1 MIFSQIEGWIFIAL
15 YATLAIGI
23 AKTYKVKAETK
34 ESYLVANR
42 KLNSTE
48 AGFSIAATWI
58 WAPAL
63 FVASQQAYNNG
74 WVGVFYFTVPN
85 ILTLVLFAYLGQKV
99 RNKYKK
105 AFTLSSTMEK
115 MHSPRVQKLYI
126 ISLSALSICSFAVQ
140 LLAGGSV
147 VNALTGINFT
157 AITFAMALIAV
168 AYSYNAGLG
177 ASVRTD
183 YLQMAII
190 GGVAVVLVPWLLN
203 VVGFDTFRSG
213 LNGFSGEYTSMFSGA
228 GASVFYSFGISVTIG
243 LLSGSFGD
251 QSFWQRAYATKADE
265 VKPSFLKGAMIFSIV
280 PILMSVFG
288 FVAAGQG
295 FVPDSNQLVN
305 VEIVLANLPQWTAI
319 PFLIALLS
327 GLISTLDS
335 CLCSISSLVGEDLTK
350 DNKMVVDNA
359 KKGMVILVVFGL
371 LVANIPNMEIVY
383 LFLFYGTL
391 RAGTLIPTLLT
402 IIGLDKKEV
411 KPSEAGMFYGIIAG
425 LAIGLPV
432 YMLGRFGGNNPDLMW
447 IGTCI
452 TCFLPAL
459 ITYLSSSNGKK
470 IIYYS

>member
-1 MIFSQIEGWIFIAL
+1 MIFSQLQGWIFIAL
-15 YATLAIGI
+15 YAALAIGI
-23 AKTYKVKAETK
+23 ATTYKIKANTK

-74 WVGVFYFTVPN
+74 WIGVFYFTVPN

-115 MHSPRVQKLYI
+115 MHSKRVQKIYI
-126 ISLSALSICSFAVQ
+126 VSLSALSICSFAVQ
-140 LLAGGSV
+140 LLAGGAV
-147 VNALTGINFT
+147 VQSLTGINFT

-190 GGVAVVLVPWLLN
+190 GGVAFVLVPWILS

-213 LNGFSGEYTSMFSGA
+213 LNGFAGEATNMFSGV
-228 GASVFYSFGISVTIG
+228 GGSIFFSFRISVTIG

-251 QSFWQRAYATKADE
+251 QSFWQRAYATE
-265 VKPSFLKGAMIFSIV
+265 QNQVKTAFLKGAAIFGVV

-288 FVAAGQG
+288 FVAAGSG

-305 VEIVLANLPQWTAI
+305 VEIVLATLPQWTAI

-335 CLCSISSLVGEDLTK
+335 CLCSISSLVGEDLTT
-350 DNKMVVDNA
+350 NEGEVVSNA
-359 KKGMVILVVFGL
+359 KKGMIVLVVFGL

-402 IIGLDKKEV
+402 IIGLENKNV
-411 KPSEAGMFYGIIAG
+411 KPSEKGMFWGILAG

-432 YMLGRFGGNNPDLMW
+432 YMLGRFTDVSSSLMW

-452 TCFLPAL
+452 TCFLPGL
-459 ITYLSSSNGKK
+459 ITYLSSDNGQK

>member
-1 MIFSQIEGWIFIAL
+1 MIFSEIQGWLFIAL
-15 YATLAIGI
+15 YAALAIGI
-23 AKTYKVKAETK
+23 AQTYKIKANTK
-34 ESYLVANR
+34 ESYLVADR

-74 WVGVFYFTVPN
+74 WIGVFYFTVPN

-115 MHSPRVQKLYI
+115 MHSKRVQKLYI
-126 ISLSALSICSFAVQ
+126 VSLSALSICSFAVQ
-140 LLAGGSV
+140 LLAGGAV
-147 VNALTGINFT
+147 VESLTGINFT
-157 AITFAMALIAV
+157 AITIAMALIAV

-190 GGVAVVLVPWLLN
+190 GGVALVLVPWIIN
-203 VVGFDTFRSG
+203 VASFDTLKAG
-213 LNGFSGEYTSMFSGA
+213 LNGFDGMAQNMFTGK
-228 GASVFYSFGISVTIG
+228 GVDIFYGFGISVTIG

-251 QSFWQRAYATKADE
+251 QSFWQRAYATEQDQ
-265 VKPSFLKGAMIFSIV
+265 VKTAFLKGSAIFGVV

-288 FVAAGQG
+288 FIAAGQKY
-295 FVPDSNQLVN
+295 VPDSNQLVN
-305 VEIVLANLPQWTAI
+305 VEIVLQNLPEWTAI

-350 DNKMVVDNA
+350 DNKNVVDNA
-359 KKGMVILVVFGL
+359 KKGMAVLVVFGL
-371 LVANIPNMEIVY
+371 VVANIPNMEIVY

-402 IIGLDKKEV
+402 IIGLEKPEV
-411 KPSEAGMFYGIIAG
+411 KPTENSMFYGIIAG
-425 LAIGLPV
+425 LAIGLPLYV
-432 YMLGRFGGNNPDLMW
+432 IGRFTDVNSSLMW
-447 IGTCI
+447 LGTCV
-452 TCFLPAL
+452 TCFLPGVV
-459 ITYLSSSNGKK
+459 TYLSSKNGQK